1 MRASVGTPSYSDG
14 RGSVALRSRTSIV
27 LHHREGR
34 VVLFTGTHGECPP
47 VPRTGDCVRFGGVSL
62 RIEGVEFN
70 YTAGGLTV
78 DLLC

>member
-1 MRASVGTPSYSDG
+1 M
-14 RGSVALRSRTSIV
+14 